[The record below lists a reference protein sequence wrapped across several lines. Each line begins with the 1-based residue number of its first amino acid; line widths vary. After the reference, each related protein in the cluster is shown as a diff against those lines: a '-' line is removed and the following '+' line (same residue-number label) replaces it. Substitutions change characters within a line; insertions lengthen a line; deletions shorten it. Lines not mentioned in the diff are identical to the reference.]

1 MRHCGFLSLSIKKSH
16 HYLITCLH
24 DNWDLTPYKG
34 GTKGIRLPLM
44 EAMLVERE
52 DQSQLAE
59 EVHDHPNEKLRF
71 KGKF

>member
-1 MRHCGFLSLSIKKSH
+1 M
-16 HYLITCLH
+16 ITE
-24 DNWDLTPYKG
+24 TPYKG